1 MTSLENVPIFVSRPR
16 RLRRYFLRVTSPT
29 TVLRCAAL
37 RPPLQLEDPAISLI
51 HILAYGLIDGL
62 ADGLAWCLTF
72 GTCLVHLFT
81 APSKWR
87 EGAIVVLH
95 ALQGFQLSGGICRV
109 RTWHRYFFWLQAA
122 VPPAIASSQ
131 PVWNLNNSGAIRFL
145 STVSAS
151 QKGYLNWMKNND
163 THFSFRQMLQFC
175 LNAILSDWKRTLAR
189 LCASRVLPGF
199 AYAWPSLAGLPR
211 GSEQAVLWTRSFPR
225 GWDPSGDLL

>member
-1 MTSLENVPIFVSRPR
+1 MASRDASPSALVLCIFSQLHLNEERGLSLSSMLFKVFSYQAVFVVS
-16 RLRRYFLRVTSPT
+16 
-29 TVLRCAAL
+29 
-37 RPPLQLEDPAISLI
+37 
-51 HILAYGLIDGL
+51 GLGID
-62 ADGLAWCLTF
+62 
-72 GTCLVHLFT
+72 
-81 APSKWR
+81 
-87 EGAIVVLH
+87 I
-95 ALQGFQLSGGICRV
+95 
-109 RTWHRYFFWLQAA
+109 FFWLQAA

-145 STVSAS
+145 STVCAS

-163 THFSFRQMLQFC
+163 TYFSFRQMLQFC